1 MGINTNIY
9 TIWGIKTEWNDL
21 FNDAYEEIEEQ
32 LVDEFGYGKPQPS
45 GSQVE
50 VVMDNMCCEYM
61 IFGSILY
68 DSGDMRYWDDM
79 NNYQEIDL
87 NDFTEQEKEYKEE
100 FKKLYPDHYH
110 IVDKPF
116 KLINVIHYH

>member
-9 TIWGIKTEWNDL
+9 TIWGIKTEWNDS

-32 LVDEFGYGKPQPS
+32 LVDEFGYGKPQPR

-50 VVMDNMCCEYM
+50 VVMDSMCCKYM

>member
-1 MGINTNIY
+1 MGINTHIY
-9 TIWGIKTEWNDL
+9 TIWGIKTEWNDS

-45 GSQVE
+45 NRQVN
-50 VVMDNMCCEYM
+50 VIMDGMLCEYM
-61 IFGSILY
+61 IFGRILY

-87 NDFTEQEKEYKEE
+87 SSLVDEEKEYKET

-110 IVDKPF
+110 LVDKPF
-116 KLINVIHYH
+116 KLINVIHYS